1 MGGHTEGNGHGDSW
15 KILIGLSVLCAALVF
30 LGGFLHRRALDSAIA
45 DRQARSVAF
54 VNVKVAD
61 AIKGVDLDKPLKD
74 ADAAKLTKKLGV
86 PAGTD
91 VRLFSTAGVPLYGTP
106 GSGSFPAD
114 TEGIQAAAAGDQGR
128 VIDGADLRV
137 YTPVRGR
144 GQKPAATAA
153 VISDYTQ
160 LRDDASGPLD
170 AVRLPVVGLGIVF
183 LIAGLLLMLQ
193 AAKGGGSSAKAV
205 SKEVKEDP
213 KAAPSP
219 PPSKPRVTGFDP
231 VPVTAVDPA
240 PPEVAVAAPAP
251 EVQGADEPAA
261 PKARFALRRGSKKG
275 SAQVETPDEALPPAK
290 AKRAL
295 FGREG
300 DAGAAETAASPSA
313 DKVASALDREVAIR
327 QALEDQLEQ
336 LRTRIQM
343 QDVETNTAT
352 QELLAQVEAADRR
365 AEEAEARMRDA
376 GAGVA
381 PAPAP
386 AAQASPDV
394 DARVQQA
401 ERELAEARSIT
412 ADAIARAD
420 ALQRQVDQAA
430 AVPAPT
436 SDPGAEAKL
445 AEVTAQLS
453 DAQQRA
459 SAAEQRAASVESVR
473 DELEV
478 RVAQLGTKAGDLE
491 QRATELETSL
501 NEANAGGDAVRAEIA
516 TLTAA
521 LTTATAR
528 VGELETAPAPAAL
541 GNDED
546 KAEIARLRSELAN
559 HMERAQVAE
568 ERVATLE
575 ADVLAAEH
583 GVRALP
589 AHDAGSESDE
599 VTTGPERAF
608 GEAIGAEAPTGT
620 APELEPEPQSARIE
634 TSPPVHE
641 RVDAGVIEATA
652 TQANAA
658 AGAEAVVEPVSPV
671 ASEPDFARTS
681 ESEPEPEPEPEP
693 ESEPEPTAPTVAWRA
708 PTPTVFE
715 TAAATN
721 GDRVPP
727 APSDDARYDDIWTA
741 AFAPPQQAEE
751 EPEREPQAAEP
762 PAAEPQQSEPQVA
775 QPAVP
780 EPEASEPEASEPEAS
795 EPEAS
800 ELHESELQ
808 PSDPQA
814 SESQPSDP
822 RPMTE
827 SSALAP
833 VAAAEPVPEV
843 VAEDRPSPPEDEVSA
858 EDDMWSLRARLAE
871 AAARKHPPRA
881 NT

>member
-1 MGGHTEGNGHGDSW
+1 MGGHTEGTGHSNNW

-61 AIKGVDLDKPLKD
+61 AIHGVDLDKPLKD
-74 ADAAKLTKKLGV
+74 ADAAKLTKKLDV

-128 VIDGADLRV
+128 VVDGVDLRV
-137 YTPVRGR
+137 YTPVRGQ
-144 GQKPAATAA
+144 GQKPVAIAA
-153 VISDYTQ
+153 VISNYTQ

-193 AAKGGGSSAKAV
+193 ATKGGGSSAKVVA
-205 SKEVKEDP
+205 KEAKEDS

-231 VPVTAVDPA
+231 VPVTAMDPA
-240 PPEVAVAAPAP
+240 PPEVAVAGPAP
-251 EVQGADEPAA
+251 EVQEAAEPAA
-261 PKARFALRRGSKKG
+261 PKARFALRRGSKKE
-275 SAQVETPDEALPPAK
+275 SAKVETADEAAPPAK

-295 FGREG
+295 FGRKG
-300 DAGAAETAASPSA
+300 DAGAAETVAAPPA

-352 QELLAQVEAADRR
+352 QELLAQVEAANRR

-381 PAPAP
+381 PVPPP
-386 AAQASPDV
+386 AAQVSPDA
-394 DARVQQA
+394 DARLQQA
-401 ERELAEARSIT
+401 DRELAEARSIT

-430 AVPAPT
+430 AAPAPT

-445 AEVTAQLS
+445 EEVTAQLS

-478 RVAQLGTKAGDLE
+478 RVAQLGTKTGDLE

-521 LTTATAR
+521 LAAANAR
-528 VGELETAPAPAAL
+528 VNELEAAPVPAAQS
-541 GNDED
+541 NDED
-546 KAEIARLRSELAN
+546 KAEIARLRGELAN

-575 ADVLAAEH
+575 ADLLAAEH

-599 VTTGPERAF
+599 TTTGPERALL
-608 GEAIGAEAPTGT
+608 EPIGPEAPEAT
-620 APELEPEPQSARIE
+620 APEPEPEPQPARVE
-634 TSPPVHE
+634 TVFPVHE
-641 RVDAGVIEATA
+641 RDDADVIEAP

-658 AGAEAVVEPVSPV
+658 ADAEAV
-671 ASEPDFARTS
+671 AQSEA
-681 ESEPEPEPEPEP
+681 PEPEPEPAP
-693 ESEPEPTAPTVAWRA
+693 ETSAPTVAWRA
-708 PTPTVFE
+708 PTPTVSE
-715 TAAATN
+715 TAASTN

-741 AFAPPQQAEE
+741 AFAPPQQAEQ
-751 EPEREPQAAEP
+751 EPEREPQGAEP
-762 PAAEPQQSEPQVA
+762 PAAERESEPQVA
-775 QPAVP
+775 QPEASEPAAP
-780 EPEASEPEASEPEAS
+780 EPETSEPEASEPEAS
-795 EPEAS
+795 EP
-800 ELHESELQ
+800 HESERQEREL
-808 PSDPQA
+808 QA
-814 SESQPSDP
+814 SEPQPSEP

-827 SSALAP
+827 PSAPAP
-833 VAAAEPVPEV
+833 AAAAEPVPEV
-843 VAEDRPSPPEDEVSA
+843 AAEDRPSPPEDEVSA

-871 AAARKHPPRA
+871 AATRKHPPHD